1 LKKKSNDPYI
11 EKRCFNCQVRLIDTT
26 SVLEKNKYYDSIS
39 MTEAQNIASAA
50 QVDLVCFEK
59 ETREKLAFYK
69 VMNFGKWKY
78 DTAKKKKKQQK
89 VNKKTTKE
97 IRVRAVIEDHDLA
110 HKIKQADKFLQDG
123 DDVLFTMRLKG
134 RERIYTSEA
143 KIRIVEIANMCENVD
158 ILNKKFEGNYFSV
171 RVAKSVKKKD

>member
-1 LKKKSNDPYI
+1 LKKKNNDPFIATRAYD
-11 EKRCFNCQVRLIDTT
+11 CQVRLIDT
-26 SVLEKNKYYDSIS
+26 SDALEKNKYYASIS
-39 MTEAQNIASAA
+39 MTEALNIALAA
-50 QVDLVCFEK
+50 NVDLVCFEK

-134 RERIYTSEA
+134 RERIYS
-143 KIRIVEIANMCENVD
+143 
-158 ILNKKFEGNYFSV
+158 LNKETIIPMLKLIDKHENKYCEKC
-171 RVAKSVKKKD
+171 RAIKK